1 MHSLKRT
8 MPAILKLT
16 TDMIKKICELL
27 REGML
32 PRFAAMEADISLRS
46 YHRWRGEGKKFFE
59 KRDKGENPEDA
70 EDDMMMQ
77 FYIETEKALGAYDK
91 TLGIE
96 YAKHIQ
102 KSWQTIAWIRQH
114 RFPNDYRESAV
125 DGDGEDEDDKSDG
138 NGDAKETQKKK
149 VETAKKN
156 IMEAIPTLNTL
167 N

>member
-1 MHSLKRT
+1 MSAT
-8 MPAILKLT
+8 LKLT
-16 TDMIKKICELL
+16 TDIIKKICELL

-32 PRFAAMEADISLRS
+32 PRFAAMEADVSLRS
-46 YHRWRGEGKKFFE
+46 YHRWRKKGKKLFE
-59 KRDKGENPEDA
+59 KRDIGENPKNPEED
-70 EDDMMMQ
+70 MKMQ
-77 FYIETEKALGAYDK
+77 FFIETEKALGAYDK

-96 YAKHIQ
+96 YAKHIP

-114 RFPNDYRESAV
+114 RFPNDYRKSAV
-125 DGDGEDEDDKSDG
+125 DVDGEDEDEDDKSDG